1 MDAEEVEVAIIGA
14 GPSGLIA
21 AREAASRG
29 AEVIVFEEHKDVGL
43 PIHCAGL
50 LSMRGLTE
58 IGIPTNSRYVQNKVR
73 GALFFSPS
81 GLSFTI
87 EKKDYVACVVNRHL
101 LDIFLAEQVS
111 RSGALIKLNSKVKS
125 VKRYSGGWILKF
137 GDNSEMRAKL
147 LIDAEGASP
156 RVLGMT
162 GLKSL
167 ETKKL
172 LRGFQADLEGV
183 DVDPDYVE
191 VHLSKCIAPG
201 LFAWV
206 IPLDYRTARVG
217 LACKDFNS
225 RGRLFKFIE
234 KRFGKTIGD
243 KLRVLRFYSGLVITC
258 GPIKRTY
265 GDNLLVVGDSAGQV
279 KPITGGGVIFGGI
292 CATIAGR
299 IAFEFI
305 RRDGSG
311 KKFLRRYEDEWRAKI
326 GREIR
331 ISLLFRRALDKLS
344 DRGMDKIFSVII
356 NEEIYRDLSEI
367 GDMDFYGST
376 LMKIL
381 RRKKRLK
388 ILPEILRAILF
399 Y

>member
-1 MDAEEVEVAIIGA
+1 
-14 GPSGLIA
+14 
-21 AREAASRG
+21 
-29 AEVIVFEEHKDVGL
+29 
-43 PIHCAGL
+43 
-50 LSMRGLTE
+50 MRGLSE
-58 IGIPTNSRYVQNKVR
+58 IGIPINGRYVQNKFR

-81 GLSFTI
+81 GLSFAI
-87 EKKDYVACVVNRHL
+87 EKEDYVACVVNRHL
-101 LDIFLAEQVS
+101 LDTFLAEQVS
-111 RSGALIKLNSKVKS
+111 KSGARIKLNLKVKS
-125 VKRYSGGWILKF
+125 VKRYGEGWILKL
-137 GDNSEMRAKL
+137 DDDSETRAKL

-162 GLKSL
+162 GLKPL

-191 VHLSKCIAPG
+191 VHLSKFIAPG

-217 LACKDFNS
+217 LACKNFNS
-225 RGRLFKFIE
+225 RERLFKFIE
-234 KRFGKTIGD
+234 KRFGKTVGN
-243 KLRVLRFYSGLVITC
+243 KLRILRFYSGLVITC
-258 GPIKRTY
+258 GTIKRTY

-299 IAFEFI
+299 IASEFI
-305 RRDGSG
+305 RKDGAEG
-311 KKFLRRYEDEWRAKI
+311 KILRRYEDEWRARI

-331 ISLLFRRALDKLS
+331 ISLLLRRALNKLS
-344 DRGMDKIFSVII
+344 DRDVDKIFSVII

-367 GDMDFYGST
+367 GDMDFYGDS

-381 RRKKRLK
+381 RKRERLK
-388 ILPEILRAILF
+388 ILPEILKAILF
-399 Y
+399 H